1 MTTSGNGP
9 RRLEVVKTNLCRYP
23 PPWAC
28 ALRTPAAP
36 EIRYGDAPQ
45 VYREPMRPK
54 EVLVLAEEYNFK
66 EGTIYRASKELDGML
81 VNTAGKKAPGNRW
94 EYVGQAAGQ
103 PTDRPHFNTS
113 TLSHFMIPMVV
124 GVA

>member
-1 MTTSGNGP
+1 
-9 RRLEVVKTNLCRYP
+9 
-23 PPWAC
+23 
-28 ALRTPAAP
+28 
-36 EIRYGDAPQ
+36 
-45 VYREPMRPK
+45 MRPK

-103 PTDRPHFNTS
+103 PTDRPHFNTF
-113 TLSHFMIPMVV
+113 TLHDTHGSRRGITEQSVKVLKCSRRQITEMAKLRGVGRLATIPLFDSL
-124 GVA
+124 